1 MNYLR
6 CSFVFILFALSLP
19 LSAQV
24 DKKDIDK
31 AIDINSLQHPYLYF
45 TEEEKASLYHG
56 DTTAQLRGV
65 NSYDSVKTYFENSI
79 LNMVTGS
86 YNEKPEA
93 TDAKKTINLILKNA
107 YAIIS
112 HADIKTYTAS
122 TPSVSVKG
130 SGKNINLI
138 LNIFNLGR
146 NHIKPDAAIDY
157 IDRAIA
163 VYKANRVASLIRV
176 INPFF
181 WMYVALKYR

>member
-1 MNYLR
+1 MEQARKHY
-6 CSFVFILFALSLP
+6 
-19 LSAQV
+19 
-24 DKKDIDK
+24 KDIPFWE
-31 AIDINSLQHPYLYF
+31 NSARLKLLTHF
-45 TEEEKASLYHG
+45 RSL
-56 DTTAQLRGV
+56 
-65 NSYDSVKTYFENSI
+65 VKTYFENSI

-93 TDAKKTINLILKNA
+93 TDAKQAINLILKNA

-122 TPSVSVKG
+122 TPSVSIRG
-130 SGKNINLI
+130 RGKNMNLI

-146 NHIKPDAAIDY
+146 NEIEPDTAIEY

-163 VYKANRVASLIRV
+163 VYKTNRTASLIRV

-181 WMYVALKYR
+181 WMSVALKYR